1 MKIDEHQDKAPDDVP
16 PTVEPPI
23 EPTAGEQVSMVIE
36 DLREMIHA
44 EMRYHRS
51 RLDYTRHV
59 FRWAF
64 RYGVMAAFALSGAS
78 IALVIGLVLTLSPLI
93 GPLGAT
99 LVVTLSFAIIG
110 AIFGLQARKWMRKV
124 YFPEMQKNVDDLT

>member
-1 MKIDEHQDKAPDDVP
+1 MTIDKPSNEAVEDIAPA
-16 PTVEPPI
+16 VEPS
-23 EPTAGEQVSMVIE
+23 ASEQIALVIE
-36 DLREMIHA
+36 DLRAMMKA

-64 RYGVMAAFALSGAS
+64 RYGAVAAFAFGSAS
-78 IALVIGLVLTLSPLI
+78 IGLVLGLVLTLSPLI
-93 GPLGAT
+93 GPLFAT
-99 LVVTLSFAIIG
+99 LLVTISFAFIG
-110 AIFGLQARKWMRKV
+110 LIFGVLARKWMRKV

>member
-1 MKIDEHQDKAPDDVP
+1 MKIDEYQYETLED
-16 PTVEPPI
+16 EPASP
-23 EPTAGEQVSMVIE
+23 EPTASEQVSLVIE
-36 DLREMIHA
+36 DLRALVQSEI
-44 EMRYHRS
+44 RYHRS

-64 RYGVMAAFALSGAS
+64 RYGAVAAFAFGGGS
-78 IALVIGLVLTLSPLI
+78 IALVLGLVLTLSPLI

-110 AIFGLQARKWMRKV
+110 AIFGMQARKWMRKV
-124 YFPEMQKNVDDLT
+124 YFPEIQKDDDDIT

>member
-1 MKIDEHQDKAPDDVP
+1 MKIDEHQDEVPVEAPAKP
-16 PTVEPPI
+16 
-23 EPTAGEQVSMVIE
+23 EPTASEQVSLVIE
-36 DLREMIHA
+36 DLRAMVQA
-44 EMRYHRS
+44 EMRYHRA

-59 FRWAF
+59 FRWSF
-64 RYGVMAAFALSGAS
+64 RYGVVAAFALSGAS

-99 LVVTLSFAIIG
+99 LVVTICFAIIG

-124 YFPEMQKNVDDLT
+124 YFPEMQENVDDLT

>member
-1 MKIDEHQDKAPDDVP
+1 MKIEEHQPGTLDDSP
-16 PTVEPPI
+16 ASAETS
-23 EPTAGEQVSMVIE
+23 ASEQVSLVMADVRA
-36 DLREMIHA
+36 LVQA
-44 EMRYHRS
+44 EIRHYRS

-64 RYGVMAAFALSGAS
+64 RYGAVAAFAFAGAS
-78 IALVIGLVLTLSPLI
+78 IALVMGLVLTLSPLI

-99 LVVTLSFAIIG
+99 LVVTLSFALIG

-124 YFPEMQKNVDDLT
+124 YFPEIQRNDDDIT

>member
-1 MKIDEHQDKAPDDVP
+1 M
-16 PTVEPPI
+16 
-23 EPTAGEQVSMVIE
+23 IE
-36 DLREMIHA
+36 DLRALVQA
-44 EMRYHRS
+44 EIRYHRS

-64 RYGVMAAFALSGAS
+64 RYGAVAAFAFGGAS
-78 IALVIGLVLTLSPLI
+78 IALVMGLVLTLSPLI

-124 YFPEMQKNVDDLT
+124 YFPEMQKR

>member
-1 MKIDEHQDKAPDDVP
+1 MKIDEPSHEAVEDIAPE
-16 PTVEPPI
+16 VEPS
-23 EPTAGEQVSMVIE
+23 ASEQVALVIE
-36 DLREMIHA
+36 DLRAMMKA

-64 RYGVMAAFALSGAS
+64 RYGAVAAFAFGSAS
-78 IALVIGLVLTLSPLI
+78 IALVLGLVLTLSPLI
-93 GPLGAT
+93 GPLFAPV
-99 LVVTLSFAIIG
+99 LVTISFAVVG
-110 AIFGLQARKWMRKV
+110 VIFGILARKWMRKV

>member
-1 MKIDEHQDKAPDDVP
+1 MKIDEPSYEAVEDIIP
-16 PTVEPPI
+16 PSEPS
-23 EPTAGEQVSMVIE
+23 ASEQVALVIE
-36 DLREMIHA
+36 DLRAMMKA

-64 RYGVMAAFALSGAS
+64 RYGAVAVFAFGSAS
-78 IALVIGLVLTLSPLI
+78 MALVLGLVLTLSPMI
-93 GPLGAT
+93 GPLFAT
-99 LVVTLSFAIIG
+99 LLVTISFAVVG
-110 AIFGLQARKWMRKV
+110 VIFGLLARKWMRKV

>member
-1 MKIDEHQDKAPDDVP
+1 MKIDEHQDEVPVEAPANP
-16 PTVEPPI
+16 
-23 EPTAGEQVSMVIE
+23 EPTASEQVSLVIE
-36 DLREMIHA
+36 DLRAMVQA
-44 EMRYHRS
+44 EMRYHRA

-59 FRWAF
+59 FRWSF
-64 RYGVMAAFALSGAS
+64 RYGAVAAFALSGAS

-99 LVVTLSFAIIG
+99 LVVTISFAIIG

>member
-1 MKIDEHQDKAPDDVP
+1 MKIDDHQDEGPDKVP
-16 PTVEPPI
+16 PIVEANA
-23 EPTAGEQVSMVIE
+23 EPTPSEQVSMVIE
-36 DLREMIHA
+36 DLRAMIHA

-64 RYGVMAAFALSGAS
+64 RYGVVAAFALSGAS

-93 GPLGAT
+93 GPLAAT
-99 LVVTLSFAIIG
+99 LAVTLSFAVIG

-124 YFPEMQKNVDDLT
+124 YFPEIQKNVDDLT